1 MRRSSYGQKLMA
13 SAEKVGK
20 NEKEIEAKHA
30 KEAQN
35 YEKHLHA
42 TYKKYE

>member
-13 SAEKVGK
+13 SAEKVAK
-20 NEKEIEAKHA
+20 NEKEIEGKHA
-30 KEAQN
+30 KEAEN

-42 TYKKYE
+42 TFKKYE